1 MLGFILR
8 ESRFMI
14 FGRISVTIVGSCWV
28 VILIMVHST

>member
-1 MLGFILR
+1 
-8 ESRFMI
+8 MI